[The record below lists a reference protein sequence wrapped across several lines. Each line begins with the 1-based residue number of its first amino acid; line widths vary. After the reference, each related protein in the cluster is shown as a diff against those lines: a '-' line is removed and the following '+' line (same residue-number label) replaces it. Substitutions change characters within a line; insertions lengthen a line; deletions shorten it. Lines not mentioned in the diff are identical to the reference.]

1 MKKLIILSILIC
13 GLYSYSQESNYGI
26 RIGVNA
32 SGIINDSQN
41 TSGDVTAPKGV
52 GFIISGFYEYNF
64 SERLGVI
71 GNLNF
76 NKRIVNY
83 DPPKTNLSYL
93 ELNPMIKLDV
103 NGSYGNGFYL
113 KTGPNYSLLLSA
125 KENETNQED
134 NKDDFNNS
142 LLGFNFGFG
151 SDISKAIGVEFIFGY
166 SFSNSLKEVENKDI
180 KSNILSGY
188 LSLVININELIK

>member
-26 RIGVNA
+26 SIGVNA

-52 GFIISGFYEYNF
+52 GFIISGFYEYNIN
-64 SERLGVI
+64 ERFGLI

-76 NKRIVNY
+76 NKKIVNY
-83 DPPKTNLSYL
+83 EPPKTNLSYL
-93 ELNPMIKLDV
+93 ELNPMIKFDV
-103 NGSYGNGFYL
+103 NGNYGNGFYL
-113 KTGPNYSLLLSA
+113 KTGLNYSLLLSA
-125 KENETNQED
+125 KENETNQD
-134 NKDDFNNS
+134 IKNDFNNS

-166 SFSNSLKEVENKDI
+166 SFSNSLKEVENKKI
-180 KSNILSGY
+180 KSSILSGY
-188 LSLVININELIK
+188 LSLVIDINELIK